1 MGGIAFLGLLFWVM
15 IFIAYLLLLS
25 AVYKYATRLGQERT
39 TWVFI
44 SLFCSP
50 VVGLIGLY
58 MEGESDEHRKE
69 RIMEEEQW
77 RKECINGT
85 TSSTIENTPKD
96 ETMDTLLNG

>member
-1 MGGIAFLGLLFWVM
+1 MGEIALLGVFVFVLVLITYAMLLG
-15 IFIAYLLLLS
+15 
-25 AVYKYATRLGQERT
+25 AVYKYAKRLGQERT
-39 TWVFI
+39 TWVVI
-44 SLFCSP
+44 SLFFSP

-69 RIMEEEQW
+69 RIMEEERW